1 MADEKKNTPDVAEFE
16 AKLPA
21 QTNNKDIWLF
31 LIIVDVV
38 LLCVFGFFLYKNLS
52 ARLLSTQE
60 PAQVP
65 ASVVE
70 ETLPEE
76 SIAAEPEEV
85 FVVAEPAA
93 PVVEP
98 VVAEKAPVIEE
109 NPAPK
114 AAPVEEEQTP
124 AQPAEKKESIIIKK
138 KAGSKYRQVTFRYYG
153 EGKKVA
159 VVSGFTMAKPRALK
173 KKDGYWE
180 TTLSISP
187 GTYKFLYVVDGEQ
200 ITDPYAEEKDGR
212 SVLVVE

>member
-1 MADEKKNTPDVAEFE
+1 MADEKINTPDIAEFE

-21 QTNNKDIWLF
+21 QANNKDIWLF

-52 ARLLSTQE
+52 ARLLAPE
-60 PAQVP
+60 NPAQTP
-65 ASVVE
+65 AAVAE
-70 ETLPEE
+70 ETLAEE

-85 FVVAEPAA
+85 VVVPETITPVVPEPVAEEVKVPT
-93 PVVEP
+93 
-98 VVAEKAPVIEE
+98 
-109 NPAPK
+109 
-114 AAPVEEEQTP
+114 VEEPKVSVEEVKEP
-124 AQPAEKKESIIIKK
+124 AKPAEKKESIIVKK

-153 EGKKVA
+153 EGKNVA
-159 VVSGFTMAKPRALK
+159 VVSGFTMAKPRALR

-187 GTYKFLYVVDGEQ
+187 GTYKFLYVVDGQQ